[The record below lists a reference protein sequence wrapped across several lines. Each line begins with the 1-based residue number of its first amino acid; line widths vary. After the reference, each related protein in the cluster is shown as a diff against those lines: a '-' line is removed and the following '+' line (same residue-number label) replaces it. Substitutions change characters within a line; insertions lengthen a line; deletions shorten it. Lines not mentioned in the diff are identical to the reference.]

1 MSSKEGYDVLR
12 LIEHGQSCYIS
23 SEYVKGCT
31 LAVWLRYHP
40 NLSKD
45 RLLEWIQDITRQ
57 LGLIH
62 RCRGNPCY
70 RYVNPYSIIVTQE
83 GQLHFLDMDA
93 KSNEEQ
99 LRFMQRRVIREHFLP
114 RQQAYYQKAS
124 VRLDIYGLG
133 RMIQYILSEADPE
146 PPLKRREEARF
157 HKIIS
162 RCLKDT
168 SKHSYQDISDIRRQ
182 IPSYRKR
189 KESHPKAR
197 KILAVAGTAILS
209 AAVATTV
216 LWEGTSRKNPMNPQQ
231 KWQKRNQ

>member
-23 SEYVKGCT
+23 SEYVKGCI

-99 LRFMQRRVIREHFLP
+99 LRFMQKGNQGAF
-114 RQQAYYQKAS
+114 S
-124 VRLDIYGLG
+124 
-133 RMIQYILSEADPE
+133 
-146 PPLKRREEARF
+146 
-157 HKIIS
+157 
-162 RCLKDT
+162 
-168 SKHSYQDISDIRRQ
+168 
-182 IPSYRKR
+182 
-189 KESHPKAR
+189 
-197 KILAVAGTAILS
+197 S
-209 AAVATTV
+209 AAAG
-216 LWEGTSRKNPMNPQQ
+216 LLPEGKRPPGHLRAWKDDPVYIVGGRSRTAA
-231 KWQKRNQ
+231 